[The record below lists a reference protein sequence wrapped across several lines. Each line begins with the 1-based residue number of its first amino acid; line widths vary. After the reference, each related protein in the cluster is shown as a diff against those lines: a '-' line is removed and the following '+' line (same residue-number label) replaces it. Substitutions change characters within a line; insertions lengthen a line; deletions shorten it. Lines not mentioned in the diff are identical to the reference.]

1 MTSRF
6 LGRTRRT
13 PGRTYLTV
21 LAGRSLFGRFHPTWR
36 RSVMPPTY
44 AARVRSGSG
53 LTAWRSTSRY
63 GCGGAGRIGPSSAPS
78 GKRHGGRHDGFV
90 SWFASRFVSCWLSWS
105 SSPCCGGDGTKEIL
119 TNGSSP
125 MVRPSSIP
133 PARVVRLRAKLSPRD
148 VGVLASLH
156 RVRLL
161 SLKQIQ
167 RLIVVDGSPRA
178 RTRRAQ
184 LMMTRLTELGVVT
197 RFSRIVGGVRA
208 GSSGYIYSLSG
219 LGQAVLNTGGPLGG
233 RRRVWESKP
242 YFQDHMLAVSEL
254 YVQLVERHRLGRGD
268 LLAYD
273 AEPANWRH
281 FTGSGGEL
289 VQIKPDAYARIG
301 RAAIEHSSFIEVDM
315 STETLPTIQKK
326 SQRYIDYWRS
336 GMEQQ
341 WRGVFPRVVWLV
353 QSQQRAEKIRGV
365 IGRFALD
372 TQALFTVGLLGDGP
386 QLLGGSE
393 QGAVS

>member
-1 MTSRF
+1 
-6 LGRTRRT
+6 
-13 PGRTYLTV
+13 
-21 LAGRSLFGRFHPTWR
+21 
-36 RSVMPPTY
+36 
-44 AARVRSGSG
+44 
-53 LTAWRSTSRY
+53 
-63 GCGGAGRIGPSSAPS
+63 
-78 GKRHGGRHDGFV
+78 
-90 SWFASRFVSCWLSWS
+90 
-105 SSPCCGGDGTKEIL
+105 
-119 TNGSSP
+119 

-133 PARVVRLRAKLSPRD
+133 LARVVRLRAKLSPRD
-148 VGVLASLH
+148 IGVLASLH

-242 YFQDHMLAVSEL
+242 YFQDHMLVVAEL
-254 YVQLVERHRLGRGD
+254 YVQLVERHRQGQGD

-281 FTGSGGEL
+281 FTGPGGEL

-341 WRGVFPRVVWLV
+341 WRGVFPKVVWLV
-353 QSQQRAEKIRGV
+353 QSQQRAQKIRGV
-365 IGRFALD
+365 IGRLALD
-372 TQALFTVGLLGDGP
+372 AQALFTVGLLTDGP
-386 QLLGGSE
+386 RLLGGGQPE
-393 QGAVS
+393 QTGAAA